1 MSSSFWLLA
10 VGSCD
15 LSQAEKETIAC
26 KAEKS
31 HKNDFH
37 SKCISFSAQD
47 KSRDP
52 TANSPKL
59 ENM

>member
-10 VGSCD
+10 VGSRD

-31 HKNDFH
+31 HKNDNYLH

-52 TANSPKL
+52 TAI
-59 ENM
+59 